1 MSAVS
6 DMAGQAGSCFQK
18 WSIPSSVDAGAR
30 LFVQARGTRS
40 SGEQPP
46 VVLVHGFFQPAS
58 AILDVPGF
66 SLQASLAEA
75 GLRTYLFDFRGYG
88 LSTRPAFMDGPAEA
102 SKPSLGCMEDALADL
117 HDVVGFVKSR
127 EGVSQVDLLG
137 YSWGTARSA
146 SFALAHPEEVRR
158 LALYAPVWR
167 PNTGA
172 AAQAHDPGDPDRPNP
187 ELGGYA
193 LFRPGDLQRNWDWEI
208 GTADASLFRS
218 VEALAAADSAL
229 MASDPSL
236 PGDAFRAPLG
246 PMVDALAV
254 SKGGSLFDAEQ
265 LTHETLLIRGAQD
278 RLSSAAD
285 AEALFGALGSAEKQL
300 VTMGLGT
307 HLLHLEHARGRLAS
321 ELTDFFLKAFR
332 ESVQIH
338 PDSTSTSL
346 RQG

>member
-1 MSAVS
+1 MSAVR
-6 DMAGQAGSCFQK
+6 DMAAQACTAAQE
-18 WSIPSSVDAGAR
+18 WSVPSSVDPAAR
-30 LFVQARGTRS
+30 LFVRARGT
-40 SGEQPP
+40 GAMQGQPP

-66 SLQASLAEA
+66 SLQAALAEA

-88 LSTRPAFMDGPAEA
+88 LSTRPAFMNGPAEA
-102 SKPSLGCMEDALADL
+102 SRPSLGCMDDALADL
-117 HDVVGFVKSR
+117 HDVVGFVHAR

-146 SFALAHPEEVRR
+146 SFALARPGAVRR

-167 PNTGA
+167 PSTGA
-172 AAQAHDPGDPDRPNP
+172 AAQAHAPGNPGLPNP

-208 GTADASLFRS
+208 GTEDAARYRTA
-218 VEALAAADSAL
+218 EALAAADAAL

-254 SKGGSLFDAEQ
+254 SKGGSLFGAER

-278 RLSSAAD
+278 RLSSTSD
-285 AEALFGALGSAEKQL
+285 AEALFAALGSAGKTM
-300 VTMGLGT
+300 VTLEVGT
-307 HLLHLEHARGRLAS
+307 HLLHLEHARYRLFN
-321 ELTDFFLKAFR
+321 ELAGFLLKA
-332 ESVQIH
+332 S
-338 PDSTSTSL
+338 
-346 RQG
+346 